1 LRLDLYLVEN
11 KLANSRTQ
19 AQDFI
24 SQGYVIIE
32 SAGQKKII
40 DKSNYIVRTGDQIIV
55 EANELQKYVSRG
67 GLKLE
72 RALAKLNI
80 NVKEKVALDIGQSTG
95 GFTDCLLKMG
105 ARQVVGVDVGHSQL
119 HASLKADSR
128 IISFENLNVKD
139 LSMNAG
145 FVKEVPINK
154 FDIVVADLSF
164 ISLTKVVP
172 SISNFSSDGAEYL
185 FLVKPQFECGPEN
198 LDKNGLVKNT
208 KVYKTVEAE
217 VRKSVM
223 QYFKNVEAYF
233 PCEVIGKDGN
243 QEFFIY
249 GRKTL

>member
-1 LRLDLYLVEN
+1 MRLDLYLVEN

-24 SQGYVIIE
+24 SQGYVVIE

-72 RALAKLNI
+72 RALTKQNI
-80 NVKEKVALDIGQSTG
+80 NVKDKVALDVGQSTG

-119 HASLKADSR
+119 HASLKTDSR

-154 FDIVVADLSF
+154 FDLVVADLSF
-164 ISLTKVVP
+164 ISLTKVIP
-172 SISNFSSDGAEYL
+172 SISNFLSDGSEYL

-198 LDKNGLVKNT
+198 LDKNGLVKNA
-208 KVYKTVEAE
+208 KVYKTVEAD
-217 VRKSVM
+217 VKKSVM

-249 GRKTL
+249 GRKTV

>member
-1 LRLDLYLVEN
+1 
-11 KLANSRTQ
+11 
-19 AQDFI
+19 
-24 SQGYVIIE
+24 
-32 SAGQKKII
+32 
-40 DKSNYIVRTGDQIIV
+40 IIV

-72 RALAKLNI
+72 RALTKQNI
-80 NVKEKVALDIGQSTG
+80 NVKDKVALDVGQSTG

-119 HASLKADSR
+119 HASLKTDSR

-154 FDIVVADLSF
+154 FDLVVADLSF

-172 SISNFSSDGAEYL
+172 SISNFLSDGSEYL

-198 LDKNGLVKNT
+198 LDKNGLVKNA
-208 KVYKTVEAE
+208 KVYKTVEAD
-217 VRKSVM
+217 VKKSVM

-249 GRKTL
+249 GRKTV

>member
-1 LRLDLYLVEN
+1 MRLDLYLVEN

-24 SQGYVIIE
+24 SQGYVVIE
-32 SAGQKKII
+32 SAGQKKIV

-72 RALAKLNI
+72 RALTKTGLN
-80 NVKEKVALDIGQSTG
+80 VQDKVALDVGQSTG

-119 HASLKADSR
+119 HASLKNDSR
-128 IISFENLNVKD
+128 IVSFENLNVKD
-139 LSMNAG
+139 LSINAG

-154 FDIVVADLSF
+154 FDVVVADLSF
-164 ISLTKVVP
+164 ISLTKVIP
-172 SISNFSSDGAEYL
+172 SISNFLGDGSEYL

-217 VRKSVM
+217 VKKSVM

-249 GRKTL
+249 GRKTV

>member
-1 LRLDLYLVEN
+1 MRLDLYLVEN

-24 SQGYVIIE
+24 SQGYVVIE

-72 RALAKLNI
+72 RALTKQNI
-80 NVKEKVALDIGQSTG
+80 NVKDKVALDVGQSTG

-119 HASLKADSR
+119 HASLKTDSR

-154 FDIVVADLSF
+154 FDLVVADLSF

-172 SISNFSSDGAEYL
+172 SISNFLSDGSEYL

-198 LDKNGLVKNT
+198 LDKNGLVKNA
-208 KVYKTVEAE
+208 KVYKTVEAD
-217 VRKSVM
+217 VKKSVM

-249 GRKTL
+249 GRKTV